1 MFLLCTTRF
10 YLNKAKQV
18 HVVKPTDD
26 DEMMEHVEEL
36 LAELGKSEVVEEE
49 VVSSG
54 GGLANICDNDGEM
67 SADRIAEILDQEAG
81 EEEEEEDDK
90 MED

>member
-1 MFLLCTTRF
+1 M
-10 YLNKAKQV
+10 

-26 DEMMEHVEEL
+26 DEMMEHVEEI
-36 LAELGKSEVVEEE
+36 LAELGKSEVVVEEE
-49 VVSSG
+49 VVSSS
-54 GGLANICDNDGEM
+54 GGLANIGDNDGEM